1 MSENEKLNDDEMKRI
16 VQEQE
21 NQEQI
26 NDPYLAN
33 AQRLKESAKKDGLGK
48 VDTKKSKGGR
58 IDSEDASS
66 DLVLGYHNMHIS
78 DLPSKGLFYPLDVDL
93 QIRPA
98 KVAEIRHFSTLQ
110 ERDLFDVDEKLNHI
124 LQNCT
129 KMRTKT
135 RVMSWK
141 DILEEDRIF
150 IILAVRALTFSKGE
164 NKLQV
169 KKNCP
174 DCNTENVIE
183 IANQNL
189 QFNTIP
195 SDLMKY
201 YDEFN
206 RVLSIQTKSCGTIY
220 MKPPTIGVMQIVT
233 KYIREKERQGEN
245 WDKAYV
251 QILPYV
257 QHEWRGFTEREI
269 FQGEVDFQGWD
280 DTKYTLHYRLAEQ
293 VKVGVKPDVVCS
305 CKACGSEVAAA
316 INFRGGI
323 KDLFVVS
330 DISGELL

>member
-66 DLVLGYHNMHIS
+66 DLVLGYHNIHIS